1 MTETTRE
8 PQYQTCVEIRDRFG
22 LTPLGLMTNQV
33 WHDDPKRL
41 LFVLARY
48 KFAAKMLAGRKNV
61 LEVGCAD
68 AFATRI
74 VKQAVDRVVAV
85 DFDPVFVADVRARF
99 DSKWPF
105 ECHQHDMISGP
116 FQEGFDGAY
125 SIDVLE
131 HIPAEHEEAFIRNI
145 VMSLTSEGVLLIGSP
160 SLESQVYAS
169 PISKAGH
176 VNCKSAPDLK
186 RLMEKFFDHVFMFSM
201 NDEIV
206 HTGFHSMAH
215 YVFAL
220 GCGRKS

>member
-1 MTETTRE
+1 MSHETRE
-8 PQYQTCVEIRDRFG
+8 PQYQRCVELRDQFG

-48 KFAAKMLAGRKNV
+48 KFAAKMLAGRRRV

-74 VKQAVDRVVAV
+74 VQQMVGSVIAV
-85 DFDPVFVADVRARF
+85 DFDDVFVNDVNARR
-99 DSKWPF
+99 DNHWPL
-105 ECHQHDMISGP
+105 ECHQHDMLSGP
-116 FQEGFDGAY
+116 FQSGFDGAY

-131 HIPAEHEEAFIRNI
+131 HIPAEHEHCFVQNI
-145 VMSLTSEGVLLIGSP
+145 ARSLAPDGVVVIGSP
-160 SLESQVYAS
+160 SLESQAYAS

-176 VNCKSAPDLK
+176 VNCKSGPDLQ
-186 RLMEKFFDHVFMFSM
+186 RLLSEHFRTTLLFSM

-206 HTGFHSMAH
+206 HTGFHAMAH
-215 YVFAL
+215 YLFVI
-220 GCGRKS
+220 GCGPK